1 VSVNYN
7 AHSLTPVARLVQ
19 GPWTLFTF
27 LEKCFQ
33 FDSILAYPIL
43 ALVKTI
49 PLTVRQCPED
59 LHKALK
65 KSAVINRRSLNKEA
79 LTWLDAQAKRKPRL
93 VTGREAARILR
104 EAQKLLTPQEHRQF
118 GEDIET
124 YLKKVRLERL
134 H

>member
-1 VSVNYN
+1 M
-7 AHSLTPVARLVQ
+7 
-19 GPWTLFTF
+19 
-27 LEKCFQ
+27 EKCFQ
-33 FDSILAYPIL
+33 FDSVLAYPIL

-124 YLKKVRLERL
+124 YVKKVRLERL